1 MTYVENALALA
12 IAPNE
17 DSLFSVLQ
25 RIRYKDGKIGYT
37 SRKHYMLMDW
47 VGEGKFAKVL
57 PMSGDTSV
65 VRTMPKNEFFK
76 SKGLKYLVNGQPAA
90 DPIMDLRYLPYQK
103 AIEWSK
109 KPYKGPMMVV
119 GIGFVAKSDKL
130 DVTHT
135 GFVVLRPGDK
145 PRLRHASSVRKKVV
159 EQPLLEYLVSRK
171 GKLPGITFFEFV
183 QP

>member
-1 MTYVENALALA
+1 
-12 IAPNE
+12 
-17 DSLFSVLQ
+17 
-25 RIRYKDGKIGYT
+25 
-37 SRKHYMLMDW
+37 MLMDW

-103 AIEWSK
+103 AIEWPK